1 MSDSSE
7 PQIVPDPFISASM
20 AQDSHAAL
28 ERELAEHRAHLEA
41 LPDNAPL
48 VHRAHVLLDIGETL
62 IGLEHKPEAWE
73 TVRPLLGPLVEASA
87 WQEAVEA
94 CDVLYRAEQDDSIR
108 ALGHGVWL
116 AVTYP
121 IKAQT
126 TVTLL
131 GHIVDETPEQAD
143 GAAVAAMV
151 AHYIASLR
159 TEEGRERDSLMFL
172 TTQIIARVARRHR
185 GIEDQE
191 TLDTWIEMYELNNI
205 EKLFPRLGL
214 ILDTIVGSSW
224 WFDRDELRA
233 RLPVN

>member
-1 MSDSSE
+1 MAD
-7 PQIVPDPFISASM
+7 PNPHTTPDPFISAAM
-20 AQDSHAAL
+20 AQESMAAL

-41 LPDNAPL
+41 LPPGAPL
-48 VHRAHVLLDIGETL
+48 VHRVHVLLDIGETL
-62 IGLEHKPEAWE
+62 IGLERKAEAWE
-73 TVRPLLGPLVEASA
+73 TVRPLLEPLVEASA

-94 CDVLYRAEQDDSIR
+94 CDVLYRAEQDESII

-121 IKAQT
+121 INAQT

-143 GAAVAAMV
+143 GAAVAAMA
-151 AHYIASLR
+151 AHYIAGLR
-159 TEEGRERDSLMFL
+159 TQEGKERDSLMFL

-191 TLDTWIEMYELNNI
+191 TLETWIEMYELNNV
-205 EKLFPRLGL
+205 EKLFPRLGRM
-214 ILDTIVGSSW
+214 LDAIVGGHW